1 MNPEGGFSNMT
12 RSPLRS
18 LFALSFLIGV
28 PTLLLG
34 CPKKTPEVV
43 DAGAPE
49 PVAVVDAAPAILTP
63 LEEDAG
69 FDAGVDAAVK
79 KPTGPVLTSSQRN
92 VKACCSALHAQAK
105 AMGTSPESAQ
115 IEGFAGMCDG
125 LAMQVGPSSG
135 GQAPELEPLRVVLR
149 GKPTIP
155 ALCKGL

>member
-1 MNPEGGFSNMT
+1 MT

-18 LFALSFLIGV
+18 LFALCSLIGA
-28 PTLLLG
+28 PMLILG

-43 DAGAPE
+43 DSGAPVA
-49 PVAVVDAAPAILTP
+49 VAVVDAAPEILTP
-63 LEEDAG
+63 IEEDAG
-69 FDAGVDAAVK
+69 FDAGFDSGIK
-79 KPTGPVLTSSQRN
+79 KPTGPVLTNSQRN
-92 VKACCSALHAQAK
+92 VKACCAALHGQAK
-105 AMGTSPESAQ
+105 AMGTSPEAAQ